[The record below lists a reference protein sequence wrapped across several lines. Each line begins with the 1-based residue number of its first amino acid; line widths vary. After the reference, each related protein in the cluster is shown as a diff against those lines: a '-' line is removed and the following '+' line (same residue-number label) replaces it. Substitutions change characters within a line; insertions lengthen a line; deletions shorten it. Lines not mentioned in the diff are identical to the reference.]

1 MEDTQFFA
9 NHQPINI
16 SNDNTQT
23 PTNQQFI
30 LFSSIN
36 GHHSNPNQNLLT
48 STSWS
53 SSSSS
58 GLEETFYEYYDHEP
72 IAIEIAPS
80 TLSKTGS
87 QMMLVENASS
97 SNLLSLM
104 PANNVLSPASN
115 IYGNDP
121 FSSAHFGVEQALDS
135 FSMVDSNPNIQLWQ
149 FLLEC
154 LEDPQKRYRDIIRW
168 TNNNMSPTP
177 PPQDSSSSTTRATT
191 SSHAISEFCILE
203 PRELAKR
210 WAVRRAL
217 ASKKSDDEII
227 YLHPAYI
234 QRFNR
239 VMRYY
244 HNKKRVLHKL
254 VGKPNTYVF
263 LVNIQPYLN
272 MLRAAAAAQ
281 QQQHDRMLL

>member
-1 MEDTQFFA
+1 
-9 NHQPINI
+9 
-16 SNDNTQT
+16 
-23 PTNQQFI
+23 
-30 LFSSIN
+30 
-36 GHHSNPNQNLLT
+36 
-48 STSWS
+48 
-53 SSSSS
+53 
-58 GLEETFYEYYDHEP
+58 
-72 IAIEIAPS
+72 
-80 TLSKTGS
+80 
-87 QMMLVENASS
+87 
-97 SNLLSLM
+97 
-104 PANNVLSPASN
+104 
-115 IYGNDP
+115 
-121 FSSAHFGVEQALDS
+121 
-135 FSMVDSNPNIQLWQ
+135 MVDSNPNIQLWQ

-177 PPQDSSSSTTRATT
+177 PPQDSSSSSTTRATT

-272 MLRAAAAAQ
+272 MLRAASQQQ

>member
-16 SNDNTQT
+16 SNDQQQQLFDNNNNNNTQT

-72 IAIEIAPS
+72 IAIEIAPP

-115 IYGNDP
+115 IYGNDH

-135 FSMVDSNPNIQLWQ
+135 FRFGSDFVVFCLMPQ
-149 FLLEC
+149 FNLYL
-154 LEDPQKRYRDIIRW
+154 
-168 TNNNMSPTP
+168 S
-177 PPQDSSSSTTRATT
+177 
-191 SSHAISEFCILE
+191 ISLCF
-203 PRELAKR
+203 AN
-210 WAVRRAL
+210 A
-217 ASKKSDDEII
+217 
-227 YLHPAYI
+227 
-234 QRFNR
+234 
-239 VMRYY
+239 
-244 HNKKRVLHKL
+244 
-254 VGKPNTYVF
+254 
-263 LVNIQPYLN
+263 
-272 MLRAAAAAQ
+272 
-281 QQQHDRMLL
+281 